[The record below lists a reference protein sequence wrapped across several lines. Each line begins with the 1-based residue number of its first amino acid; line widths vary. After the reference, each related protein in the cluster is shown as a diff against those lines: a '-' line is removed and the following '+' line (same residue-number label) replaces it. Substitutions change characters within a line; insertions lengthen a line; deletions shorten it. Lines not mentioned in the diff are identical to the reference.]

1 MRTIIQNGTIV
12 NPLGKSG
19 RLDLV
24 IRDGKVEAIAPSVQ
38 SQAGDELI
46 DAAGKLVFPGFVDM
60 HCHLRDPGFEYK
72 EDLTSGT
79 RSAVMG
85 GFTSVACMPNTD
97 PVLDHPAL
105 IRDLIARSRELGYAK
120 VYPIASVTKG
130 QKGKELSEFGLLQE
144 AGAVAFSDD
153 GRPVSSSLTMRNALN
168 YAKNFGALLICHEED
183 LDLLEEGVMNQG
195 AVSVACGLKGIPAS
209 AEEIMLIRDIILARE
224 LHTKVHIAHVS
235 TALGVELVR
244 FGKGLGVEVTA
255 ETCPQYFSLTDELLM
270 DYDTNAKINPPLRT
284 QADVDAIIEGLR
296 DGTLDAIVTD
306 HAPHHVDDKAVE
318 FNLAANGMSGFE
330 TALPLIQKNLVEPGY
345 LCWEDVVRAMSVAPA
360 KLLGIPGGVLQPGV
374 AADVVVYDP
383 KMPWTVTA
391 NRLYTK
397 GKNTPLL
404 GRELVGRVA
413 CAFTDG
419 RKNVWEYEVAR

>member
-120 VYPIASVTKG
+120 VYPIASVT
-130 QKGKELSEFGLLQE
+130 
-144 AGAVAFSDD
+144 
-153 GRPVSSSLTMRNALN
+153 
-168 YAKNFGALLICHEED
+168 
-183 LDLLEEGVMNQG
+183 
-195 AVSVACGLKGIPAS
+195 
-209 AEEIMLIRDIILARE
+209 
-224 LHTKVHIAHVS
+224 
-235 TALGVELVR
+235 
-244 FGKGLGVEVTA
+244 
-255 ETCPQYFSLTDELLM
+255 
-270 DYDTNAKINPPLRT
+270 
-284 QADVDAIIEGLR
+284 
-296 DGTLDAIVTD
+296 
-306 HAPHHVDDKAVE
+306 
-318 FNLAANGMSGFE
+318 
-330 TALPLIQKNLVEPGY
+330 
-345 LCWEDVVRAMSVAPA
+345 
-360 KLLGIPGGVLQPGV
+360 
-374 AADVVVYDP
+374 
-383 KMPWTVTA
+383 
-391 NRLYTK
+391 
-397 GKNTPLL
+397 
-404 GRELVGRVA
+404 
-413 CAFTDG
+413 
-419 RKNVWEYEVAR
+419 

>member
-153 GRPVSSSLTMRNALN
+153 GRPV
-168 YAKNFGALLICHEED
+168 
-183 LDLLEEGVMNQG
+183 
-195 AVSVACGLKGIPAS
+195 
-209 AEEIMLIRDIILARE
+209 
-224 LHTKVHIAHVS
+224 
-235 TALGVELVR
+235 
-244 FGKGLGVEVTA
+244 
-255 ETCPQYFSLTDELLM
+255 PQ
-270 DYDTNAKINPPLRT
+270 
-284 QADVDAIIEGLR
+284 
-296 DGTLDAIVTD
+296 
-306 HAPHHVDDKAVE
+306 PHHAKRPQLRQE
-318 FNLAANGMSGFE
+318 LRRPSH
-330 TALPLIQKNLVEPGY
+330 LP
-345 LCWEDVVRAMSVAPA
+345 
-360 KLLGIPGGVLQPGV
+360 
-374 AADVVVYDP
+374 
-383 KMPWTVTA
+383 
-391 NRLYTK
+391 
-397 GKNTPLL
+397 
-404 GRELVGRVA
+404 
-413 CAFTDG
+413 
-419 RKNVWEYEVAR
+419 